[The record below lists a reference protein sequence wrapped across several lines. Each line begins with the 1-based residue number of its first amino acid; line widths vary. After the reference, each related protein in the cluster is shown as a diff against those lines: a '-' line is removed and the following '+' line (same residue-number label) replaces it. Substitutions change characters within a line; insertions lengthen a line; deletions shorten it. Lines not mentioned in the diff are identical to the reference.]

1 MIWQKINSLASYHAQ
16 SLNVPI
22 EVEQLPSDVFTQNNP
37 DAIQVVFK
45 ENADIPVKV
54 EELTLHIGYPLNE
67 DNLEVITKA
76 LEEHLLPLSQKYH
89 TQKRDQLKKLVLSGF
104 EERKQALKNSVYQA
118 DNTLDSL
125 NRQIFELTRTRN
137 IDKHVLDQLSH
148 PSLPICKKIVNE
160 YHQLKKLVPG
170 MYQSITIDDKYL
182 RAITHTVYIQHDG
195 EEFEIGELQIELNLS
210 EGRAK
215 IYNHDNTVNDY
226 PHPHVNSDNEI
237 CLGNIASGLR
247 QMMGEYEIFG
257 TLEILHKFVHEYNED
272 DAYQRIQFWND
283 PDYSEEKDEYE
294 RCREGGSYGR
304 ICLDCGDSFCPYYE
318 NALNECIED
327 IHFENCVNCPD
338 RCEPGIELLTDC
350 HDVDPKKCM
359 TCRFT
364 TCLYYKDYES
374 CHSVN
379 QNHCL
384 NCDIMDCPHQG
395 GDDEDETE

>member
-1 MIWQKINSLASYHAQ
+1 MIWQQVTALIDFHSQK
-16 SLNVPI
+16 LNIPI
-22 EVEQLPSDVFTQNNP
+22 EMTKQDGENHTIP
-37 DAIQVVFK
+37 DAEKVYVIFR
-45 ENADIPVKV
+45 ENQTEPVHTDRNQLFLGIPLTEQKV
-54 EELTLHIGYPLNE
+54 P
-67 DNLEVITKA
+67 VITKA
-76 LEEHLLPLSQKYH
+76 LDEELPAIAKLFH
-89 TQKRDQLKKLVLSGF
+89 ERKRNQLKKLVLSGF
-104 EERKQALKNSVYQA
+104 EERKQTLKNSVYQA

-137 IDKHVLDQLSH
+137 IDKHILDQLSH
-148 PSLPICKKIVNE
+148 PTLPICKKIVNE
-160 YHQLKKLVPG
+160 YHQFKKLVPG
-170 MYQSITIDDKYL
+170 MYQSITIDEKYL
-182 RAITHTVYIQHDG
+182 RATTHTVYIQFDG
-195 EEFEIGELQIELNLS
+195 EEYEIGELQIELNLN

-226 PHPHVNSDNEI
+226 PHPHVNSNNEI

-257 TLEILHKFVHEYNED
+257 ALEILHKFVHEYNED

-283 PDYSEEKDEYE
+283 PDYSEEQDEYE

-304 ICLDCGDSFCPYYE
+304 TCLDCGDSYCPYYE

-327 IHFENCVNCPD
+327 IHFENCVSCPD

-350 HDVDPKKCM
+350 HDEDPKKCM

-379 QNHCL
+379 QDHCL
-384 NCDIMDCPHQG
+384 ACDVMDCQYQG
-395 GDDEDETE
+395 GNDEDDTE